1 MNDIKLEHLEG
12 LEFLSKIPDNSVD
25 LILTDPPYV
34 ISKDTGMDKF
44 AKKVEQFKKQG
55 VAAKTDQEFEEYRD
69 NTDWHQFFRK
79 KKIPISDWCPKLV
92 EYRAGYLEYGSIY
105 GKKYAVKTQFGDWDI
120 NFTMEQLESF
130 IGEFYR
136 VLKDGGTCIVFFDV
150 WKITPLKVMMESS
163 KFKGIRL
170 VEWLKTNPLPINQS
184 VNYLS
189 NCREVAL
196 LGVKKGKPTFNSKYD
211 NGVYVLPLA
220 SSKDKIHST
229 QKSVRLFD
237 NLIEKHSNEGDVVLD
252 SFAGSAT
259 TAISC
264 INTNRKFIGCEVDE
278 DYYNKA
284 TERIKNVTNNKKI
297 GV

>member
-130 IGEFYR
+130 ISEFYR
-136 VLKDGGTCIVFFDV
+136 I
-150 WKITPLKVMMESS
+150 ISS
-163 KFKGIRL
+163 
-170 VEWLKTNPLPINQS
+170 
-184 VNYLS
+184 
-189 NCREVAL
+189 C
-196 LGVKKGKPTFNSKYD
+196 KKSDRTFNM
-211 NGVYVLPLA
+211 
-220 SSKDKIHST
+220 
-229 QKSVRLFD
+229 
-237 NLIEKHSNEGDVVLD
+237 
-252 SFAGSAT
+252 
-259 TAISC
+259 
-264 INTNRKFIGCEVDE
+264 
-278 DYYNKA
+278 
-284 TERIKNVTNNKKI
+284 
-297 GV
+297 

>member
-1 MNDIKLEHLEG
+1 MIELANQEG
-12 LEFLSKIPDNSVD
+12 LEFLSKIPTNSVD

-44 AKKVEQFKKQG
+44 AKKVEQFKKKG
-55 VAAKTDQEFEEYRD
+55 IAAKTEEDFKEYRD
-69 NTDWHQFFRK
+69 NIEWHQFFRK
-79 KKIPISDWCPKLV
+79 KNIPISQWSSKIG

-105 GKKYAVKTQFGDWDI
+105 GKKYAVKTQFGEWDI
-120 NFTMEQLESF
+120 NFTMEQLEKF
-130 IGEFYR
+130 VGEFYR
-136 VLKDGGTCIVFFDV
+136 VLKDGGTCIVFFDI
-150 WKITPLKVMMESS
+150 WKITPLKVMMEAA

-211 NGVYVLPLA
+211 NGVYELPLA
-220 SSKDKIHST
+220 STKGKIHST
-229 QKSVRLFD
+229 QKSVPLF
-237 NLIEKHSNEGDVVLD
+237 NQLIEKHSNEGELVLD
-252 SFAGSAT
+252 CFAGSAT

-264 INTNRKFIGCEVDE
+264 INTNRNFVGCEVDE
-278 DYYNKA
+278 DYHQKA
-284 TERIKNVTNNKKI
+284 QERIKSHLNK
-297 GV
+297 